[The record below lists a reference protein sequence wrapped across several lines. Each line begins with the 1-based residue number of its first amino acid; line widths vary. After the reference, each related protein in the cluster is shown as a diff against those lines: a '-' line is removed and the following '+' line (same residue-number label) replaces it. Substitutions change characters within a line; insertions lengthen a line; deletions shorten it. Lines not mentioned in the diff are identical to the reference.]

1 MGKRSNLY
9 EIYFGP
15 IGGHT
20 EYDKLK
26 NGPRGSTHSTGDP
39 LQLDA
44 EFEDEYELDDDFDEE
59 DVDADEAAGETR
71 FVGVECDHGGDGERA
86 QAVNVGAT
94 RAQRRGLADGD
105 EDLNRGRRTRRSR
118 VRQL

>member
-15 IGGHT
+15 IGGHS

-26 NGPRGSTHSTGDP
+26 NGPRGSVHSTGDP

-44 EFEDEYELDDDFDEE
+44 EFEDKYDLDDDFDED
-59 DVDADEAAGETR
+59 DVDALSKAR
-71 FVGVECDHGGDGERA
+71 
-86 QAVNVGAT
+86 QSMSVNKV
-94 RAQRRGLADGD
+94 DM
-105 EDLNRGRRTRRSR
+105 GRRNPGNTSYDNIGYAFGM
-118 VRQL
+118 VAALTEKSDHTNGSVDQIS